1 MGDAQDTVATLKVKA
16 RHEVIEY
23 AINIAYL
30 SLVFAAFTVYKR
42 LVLATYDITY
52 TNYWVALI
60 EAVILGK
67 VIMIGGIFRLG
78 RGLED
83 RPLIHATVYKT
94 AVFCLFCAVFTVAEY
109 TVVGMWK
116 GGGLVAGLH
125 ELAEK
130 GYHELL
136 ANTLV
141 VFVSLLPFFGF
152 KELGRV
158 FGHDKVREIFF
169 LKRSDLTNRSQGQP

>member
-1 MGDAQDTVATLKVKA
+1 MSDARDPVATLKEKA
-16 RHEVIEY
+16 RHELIEY

-67 VIMIGGIFRLG
+67 VIMIGSIFRLG

-83 RPLIHATVYKT
+83 KPLIFATVYKT
-94 AVFCLFCAVFTVAEY
+94 VVFCLFCALFTVAEY
-109 TVVGMWK
+109 TVVGLWR
-116 GGGLVAGLH
+116 GGGPGSGLH
-125 ELAEK
+125 ELAAK

-136 ANTLV
+136 GNFLV

-158 FGHDKVREIFF
+158 FGHDRVREIFF
-169 LKRSDLTNRSQGQP
+169 MKRSDLANRSRGQP

>member
-1 MGDAQDTVATLKVKA
+1 MSNAKEKIANLKEEAK
-16 RHEVIEY
+16 HQMIEY
-23 AINIAYL
+23 AINIVYL
-30 SLVFAAFTVYKR
+30 TLVFAAFTVYKR

-60 EAVILGK
+60 EAIILGK

-83 RPLIHATVYKT
+83 KPLIFATVYKT
-94 AVFCLFCAVFTVAEY
+94 FVFCLFCALFSVAEH
-109 TVVGMWK
+109 TVTGLWN
-116 GGGLVAGLH
+116 GGGLGAGLQ
-125 ELAEK
+125 ELAGK
-130 GYHELL
+130 GYDELM

-141 VFVSLLPFFGF
+141 VFVSLIPFFGF

-158 FGHDKVREIFF
+158 FGQNKVREIFF
-169 LKRSDLTNRSQGQP
+169 LKRVDRTGRPRQQP

>member
-1 MGDAQDTVATLKVKA
+1 MTGAKDTVAALKEKA
-16 RHEVIEY
+16 RHEMIEY
-23 AINIAYL
+23 AINVAYL

-42 LVLATYDITY
+42 LVLAAYDIAY
-52 TNYWVALI
+52 ANYWVALI

-83 RPLIHATVYKT
+83 KPLIFATAYKT
-94 AVFCLFCAVFTVAEY
+94 IVFCLFCAVFTLAEY
-109 TVVGMWK
+109 TVTGLWK
-116 GGGLVAGLH
+116 GGGPGDGLRT
-125 ELAEK
+125 LAAK

-136 ANTLV
+136 GNVLV

-158 FGHDKVREIFF
+158 FGQDKVREIFF
-169 LKRSDLTNRSQGQP
+169 MKRSDLSDRPPAQP

>member
-1 MGDAQDTVATLKVKA
+1 MANAGEKVAKLKEKA
-16 RHEVIEY
+16 RHEMIEY
-23 AINIAYL
+23 AINITYL

-67 VIMIGGIFRLG
+67 VIMIGGIFHLG

-83 RPLIHATVYKT
+83 KPLIFATVYKT
-94 AVFCLFCAVFTVAEY
+94 VLFCLFCVLFTVAEH
-109 TVVGMWK
+109 TVVGLWK
-116 GGGLVAGLH
+116 GGGPGAGLH
-125 ELAEK
+125 ELAGK

-136 ANTLV
+136 ASTLA
-141 VFVSLLPFFGF
+141 VFVSLLPFFAF

-158 FGHDKVREIFF
+158 FGGDKVRTIFF
-169 LKRSDLTNRSQGQP
+169 FRRSDLANPTQAQP

>member
-1 MGDAQDTVATLKVKA
+1 MADTEHPVANLKEKA
-16 RHEVIEY
+16 RHEMIEY

-30 SLVFAAFTVYKR
+30 TLVFAAFTVHKR

-67 VIMIGGIFRLG
+67 VIMIGAIFRLG

-83 RPLIHATVYKT
+83 RPLIFATVYKT
-94 AVFCLFCAVFTVAEY
+94 VVFCVLCALFTVAEN
-109 TVVGMWK
+109 TVVGLWK
-116 GGGLVAGLH
+116 GGGPGAGLQA
-125 ELAEK
+125 LAGK

-158 FGHDKVREIFF
+158 FGHEKVREVFF
-169 LKRSDLTNRSQGQP
+169 LRPPDAASRPGGPA

>member
-1 MGDAQDTVATLKVKA
+1 MGDARDTVATLKEKA
-16 RHEVIEY
+16 RHEMIEY

-42 LVLATYDITY
+42 LVLAAYDITY

-83 RPLIHATVYKT
+83 KPLIFATVYKT
-94 AVFCLFCAVFTVAEY
+94 GVFCLFCAAFTVAEY
-109 TVVGMWK
+109 TVAGLWK
-116 GGGLVAGLH
+116 GGGPGDGLVT
-125 ELAEK
+125 LAAK

-136 ANTLV
+136 GNVLV

-158 FGHDKVREIFF
+158 FGQDRVREIFF
-169 LKRSDLTNRSQGQP
+169 LKRTDLAGRPQGQP